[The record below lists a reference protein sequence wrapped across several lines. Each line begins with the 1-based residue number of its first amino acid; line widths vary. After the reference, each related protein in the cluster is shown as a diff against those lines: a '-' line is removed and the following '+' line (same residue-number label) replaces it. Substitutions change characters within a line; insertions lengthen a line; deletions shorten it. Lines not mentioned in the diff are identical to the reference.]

1 MFKKRTK
8 RNIRERQNWEES
20 NQDGNPS
27 EENEGS
33 VQVNQSEELNVGSK
47 SDAAVTTTNKVAAGS
62 RSLLS
67 FEDELDG
74 DGEEFKLKKS
84 NESLKLARERQE
96 EKERK
101 KQERE
106 RKKREKERVS
116 RLVQSIRSPLV

>member
-1 MFKKRTK
+1 MFKKRSK

-20 NQDGNPS
+20 NQDENRG

-33 VQVNQSEELNVGSK
+33 AQANQTEESNVRSK
-47 SDAAVTTTNKVAAGS
+47 SDAVLATANKVATGS

-74 DGEEFKLKKS
+74 DGEEFQLKKS
-84 NESLKLARERQE
+84 NESLRLARERQE

-101 KQERE
+101 RQERE
-106 RKKREKERVS
+106 RKKRERDRVS
-116 RLVQSIRSPLV
+116 RLIHKIRSLIV